1 MRSEMVPG
9 DAASSRLQEDFQVFR
24 QTILKG
30 DAAAAIIQ
38 SASILERSRSKGE
51 RDPVIEAMIR
61 MERALHGA
69 NEPSLIGAELRW
81 CADRMNAVAPGSAN
95 HGICLLNLAAWHRNR
110 GETMMSLATH
120 SDISSS
126 SGHPMQVLGLS
137 RLEAA
142 RMLVSLDDFDP
153 AMRHLW
159 TARECLAQSGMSLE
173 ALSASLE
180 WLDLAL
186 EEVDSESPRMAS
198 RVTEAAPRNGPGTT
212 WVPANPE
219 DIREVVES
227 LIPVLLDDVSG
238 DERKDIGLIL
248 DAAEVLRENSWR
260 QLILERITEIQDPSV
275 VEALQ
280 S

>member
-1 MRSEMVPG
+1 MVSV

-38 SASILERSRSKGE
+38 SASILERSRSKAE

-61 MERALHGA
+61 MERALHDA
-69 NEPSLIGAELRW
+69 NEPSLVGAELRW
-81 CADRMNAVAPGSAN
+81 CADRMNAMAPGSAN

-159 TARECLAQSGMSLE
+159 TARECLAQSGMSPE

-180 WLDLAL
+180 WLDIAL
-186 EEVDSESPRMAS
+186 EEVDSESPRMAT
-198 RVTEAAPRNGPGTT
+198 RLTEAAPRSGPGTT

-227 LIPVLLDDVSG
+227 LIPVLLEDVSG
-238 DERKDIGLIL
+238 DERRDIGLIL
-248 DAAEVLRENSWR
+248 DAAEVLREDLWL
-260 QLILERITEIQDPSV
+260 QLISERITEIQDPSV
-275 VEALQ
+275 IEALQ

>member
-1 MRSEMVPG
+1 MVSG
-9 DAASSRLQEDFQVFR
+9 DAASSRLQEDFRVYR

-38 SASILERSRSKGE
+38 SASILERSRSKDE
-51 RDPVIEAMIR
+51 RDPVIEAMVR

-69 NEPSLIGAELRW
+69 NEPSLVGTELRW
-81 CADRMNAVAPGSAN
+81 CADRMNALAPGSTN

-126 SGHPMQVLGLS
+126 SGHPIQVLGLS

-142 RMLVSLDDFDP
+142 RILVNLDDFDP

-159 TARECLAQSGMSLE
+159 TARECLTQSEMFPE

-180 WLDLAL
+180 WLDIAL
-186 EEVDSESPRMAS
+186 EEVDSESPRMAT
-198 RVTEAAPRNGPGTT
+198 RVTEAAPRSGPGTT

-238 DERKDIGLIL
+238 DERRDIGLIL
-248 DAAEVLRENSWR
+248 DAAEVLREDSWL
-260 QLILERITEIQDPSV
+260 QLISERITEIQDPSV
-275 VEALQ
+275 IEALQ

>member
-1 MRSEMVPG
+1 MGSG
-9 DAASSRLQEDFQVFR
+9 DAASSRLQEDFKVYR

-38 SASILERSRSKGE
+38 SASILERSRSKDE

-69 NEPSLIGAELRW
+69 NESSLVGAELRW
-81 CADRMNAVAPGSAN
+81 CADRMNAWAPGSAD

-126 SGHPMQVLGLS
+126 SGHPIQVLGLS

-142 RMLVSLDDFDP
+142 RILVSLDDFDP

-159 TARECLAQSGMSLE
+159 TAREYLAQSGMSPE

-180 WLDLAL
+180 WLDIAL
-186 EEVDSESPRMAS
+186 EEVDSESPRMAI
-198 RVTEAAPRNGPGTT
+198 RVTEAAPRSGPGTT

-238 DERKDIGLIL
+238 DERRDIGLIL
-248 DAAEVLRENSWR
+248 DAAEVLRDDSWL
-260 QLILERITEIQDPSV
+260 QLITERITEIQDPSV
-275 VEALQ
+275 IEALQ

>member
-1 MRSEMVPG
+1 MGSG
-9 DAASSRLQEDFQVFR
+9 DAASSRLQEDFKVYR

-38 SASILERSRSKGE
+38 SASILERSRSKDE

-61 MERALHGA
+61 MERTLHGA
-69 NEPSLIGAELRW
+69 NESSLVGAELRW
-81 CADRMNAVAPGSAN
+81 CADRMNALAPGSAN

-126 SGHPMQVLGLS
+126 SGHPIQVLGLS

-142 RMLVSLDDFDP
+142 RILVSLDDFDP

-159 TARECLAQSGMSLE
+159 TARECLAQSGMSPE

-180 WLDLAL
+180 WLDIAL
-186 EEVDSESPRMAS
+186 EEVDSESPRMAT
-198 RVTEAAPRNGPGTT
+198 RVTEAAPRSGPGTT

-238 DERKDIGLIL
+238 DERRDIGLIL
-248 DAAEVLRENSWR
+248 DAAEVLRDDSWL
-260 QLILERITEIQDPSV
+260 QLITERITEIQDPSV
-275 VEALQ
+275 IEALQ

>member
-1 MRSEMVPG
+1 MGSG
-9 DAASSRLQEDFQVFR
+9 DAASSRLQEDFKVYR

-38 SASILERSRSKGE
+38 SASILERSRSKDE

-69 NEPSLIGAELRW
+69 NESSLVGAELRW
-81 CADRMNAVAPGSAN
+81 CADRMNALAPGSAN

-126 SGHPMQVLGLS
+126 SGHPIQVLGLS

-142 RMLVSLDDFDP
+142 RILVSLDDFDP

-159 TARECLAQSGMSLE
+159 TARECLAQSGMSPE

-180 WLDLAL
+180 WLDIAL
-186 EEVDSESPRMAS
+186 EEVDSESPRMAT
-198 RVTEAAPRNGPGTT
+198 RVTEAAPRSGPGTT

-238 DERKDIGLIL
+238 DERRDIGLIL
-248 DAAEVLRENSWR
+248 DAAEVLREDSWL
-260 QLILERITEIQDPSV
+260 QLITERITEIQDPSV
-275 VEALQ
+275 IEALQ

>member
-1 MRSEMVPG
+1 MVSG
-9 DAASSRLQEDFQVFR
+9 DAASSRLQEDFQVYR

-38 SASILERSRSKGE
+38 SASILERSRSKDE

-69 NEPSLIGAELRW
+69 NEPSLVGAELRW
-81 CADRMNAVAPGSAN
+81 CADRMNAMAPGSAN

-126 SGHPMQVLGLS
+126 SGHPIQVLGLS

-142 RMLVSLDDFDP
+142 RMLVSMDDFDP

-159 TARECLAQSGMSLE
+159 TARECLTQSEMSPE

-180 WLDLAL
+180 WLDIAL
-186 EEVDSESPRMAS
+186 EEVDSESPRMAT
-198 RVTEAAPRNGPGTT
+198 RVTEAAPRSGPGTT

-227 LIPVLLDDVSG
+227 LIPMLLDDVSG
-238 DERKDIGLIL
+238 DERRDIGLIL
-248 DAAEVLRENSWR
+248 DAAEVLREDLWL
-260 QLILERITEIQDPSV
+260 QLISERIAEIQDPKV
-275 VEALQ
+275 IEALQ

>member
-1 MRSEMVPG
+1 MVPG

-69 NEPSLIGAELRW
+69 NETSLIGAELRW

-248 DAAEVLRENSWR
+248 DAAEVLRENSWQ

>member
-1 MRSEMVPG
+1 MVPE
-9 DAASSRLQEDFQVFR
+9 DTASSRLQEDFQVFR

-30 DAAAAIIQ
+30 NAAAAIIQ

-61 MERALHGA
+61 MERALHGD
-69 NEPSLIGAELRW
+69 NEPSLVGAELRW

>member
-1 MRSEMVPG
+1 MVPE
-9 DAASSRLQEDFQVFR
+9 DAATSRLQEDFQVFR

-30 DAAAAIIQ
+30 DAATAIIQ
-38 SASILERSRSKGE
+38 SASILERSRSKDE
-51 RDPVIEAMIR
+51 RDSVIEAMIR

-69 NEPSLIGAELRW
+69 NEPSLVGAELRW
-81 CADRMNAVAPGSAN
+81 CADRMNAMAPGSAN

-126 SGHPMQVLGLS
+126 SGHPIQVLGLS

-159 TARECLAQSGMSLE
+159 TARECLAESGMSPE

-180 WLDLAL
+180 WLDIAL
-186 EEVDSESPRMAS
+186 EEVDSKSPRMAT
-198 RVTEAAPRNGPGTT
+198 RVTDAAPRSGPGTT
-212 WVPANPE
+212 WIPANPE

-238 DERKDIGLIL
+238 DERRDIGLIL
-248 DAAEVLRENSWR
+248 DAAEALKEDSWM
-260 QLILERITEIQDPSV
+260 QLISERITDIQDPSV
-275 VEALQ
+275 IEALQ

>member
-1 MRSEMVPG
+1 MVSG
-9 DAASSRLQEDFQVFR
+9 DAASSRLQEDFQVYR

-38 SASILERSRSKGE
+38 SASILERSRSKDE

-69 NEPSLIGAELRW
+69 NEPSLVGAELRW
-81 CADRMNAVAPGSAN
+81 CADRMNAMAPGSAN

-126 SGHPMQVLGLS
+126 SGHPIQVLGLS

-142 RMLVSLDDFDP
+142 RMLVSMDDFDP

-159 TARECLAQSGMSLE
+159 TARECLTQSEMFPE

-180 WLDLAL
+180 WLDIAL
-186 EEVDSESPRMAS
+186 EEVDSESPRMAT
-198 RVTEAAPRNGPGTT
+198 RVTEAAPRSGPGTT

-227 LIPVLLDDVSG
+227 LIPMLLDDVSG
-238 DERKDIGLIL
+238 VERRDIGLIL
-248 DAAEVLRENSWR
+248 DAAEVLREDLWL
-260 QLILERITEIQDPSV
+260 QLISERITEIQDPKV
-275 VEALQ
+275 IEALQ

>member
-1 MRSEMVPG
+1 MGSG
-9 DAASSRLQEDFQVFR
+9 DAASSRLQEDFKVYR

-38 SASILERSRSKGE
+38 SASILERSRSKDE

-69 NEPSLIGAELRW
+69 NESSLVGAELRW
-81 CADRMNAVAPGSAN
+81 CTDRMNALAPGSAN

-126 SGHPMQVLGLS
+126 SGHPIQVLGLS

-142 RMLVSLDDFDP
+142 RILVSLDDFDP

-159 TARECLAQSGMSLE
+159 AARECLTQSGMSPE

-180 WLDLAL
+180 WLDIAL
-186 EEVDSESPRMAS
+186 EEVDSESPRMAT
-198 RVTEAAPRNGPGTT
+198 RVTEAAPRSGPGTT

-238 DERKDIGLIL
+238 DERRDIGLIL
-248 DAAEVLRENSWR
+248 DAAEVLRDDSWL
-260 QLILERITEIQDPSV
+260 QLITERITEIQDPSV
-275 VEALQ
+275 IEALQ

>member
-1 MRSEMVPG
+1 MVSG
-9 DAASSRLQEDFQVFR
+9 DAASSRLQEDFQVYR

-38 SASILERSRSKGE
+38 SASILERSRSKDE

-69 NEPSLIGAELRW
+69 NESSLVGAELRW
-81 CADRMNAVAPGSAN
+81 CADRMNAMAPGSAN

-126 SGHPMQVLGLS
+126 SGHPIQVLGLS

-159 TARECLAQSGMSLE
+159 TARECLAQSGMSPE

-180 WLDLAL
+180 WLDIAL
-186 EEVDSESPRMAS
+186 EEVDSESPRMAT
-198 RVTEAAPRNGPGTT
+198 RVTEAAPRSGPGTT

-238 DERKDIGLIL
+238 DERRDIGLIL
-248 DAAEVLRENSWR
+248 DAAEVLREDSWL
-260 QLILERITEIQDPSV
+260 QLISERITEIQDPSV
-275 VEALQ
+275 IEALQ

>member
-1 MRSEMVPG
+1 MVSG
-9 DAASSRLQEDFQVFR
+9 DAASSRLQEDFQVYR

-38 SASILERSRSKGE
+38 SASILERSRSKDE

-69 NEPSLIGAELRW
+69 NEPSLVGAELRW
-81 CADRMNAVAPGSAN
+81 CADRMNAMAPGSAN

-126 SGHPMQVLGLS
+126 SGHPIQVLGLS

-159 TARECLAQSGMSLE
+159 TARECLAESGMSPE

-180 WLDLAL
+180 WLDIAL
-186 EEVDSESPRMAS
+186 EEVDSKSPRMAT
-198 RVTEAAPRNGPGTT
+198 RVTDAAPRSGPGTT

-238 DERKDIGLIL
+238 DERRDIGLIL
-248 DAAEVLRENSWR
+248 DAAEVLREDSWL
-260 QLILERITEIQDPSV
+260 QLISERITEIQDPSV
-275 VEALQ
+275 IEALQ

>member
-1 MRSEMVPG
+1 MVSG
-9 DAASSRLQEDFQVFR
+9 DAASSRLQEDFQVYR

-38 SASILERSRSKGE
+38 SASILERSRSKDE

-69 NEPSLIGAELRW
+69 NEPSLVGAELRW
-81 CADRMNAVAPGSAN
+81 CADRMNAMAPGSAN

-120 SDISSS
+120 SDISSA
-126 SGHPMQVLGLS
+126 SGHPIQVLGLS

-159 TARECLAQSGMSLE
+159 TARECLAQSGMSPE

-180 WLDLAL
+180 WLDIAL
-186 EEVDSESPRMAS
+186 EEVDSKSPRMAT
-198 RVTEAAPRNGPGTT
+198 RVTDAAPRSGPGTT
-212 WVPANPE
+212 WIPANPE

-238 DERKDIGLIL
+238 DERRDIGLIL
-248 DAAEVLRENSWR
+248 DAAEALKEDSWM
-260 QLILERITEIQDPSV
+260 QLISERITDIQDPSV
-275 VEALQ
+275 IEALQ

>member
-1 MRSEMVPG
+1 MRSEMVSG
-9 DAASSRLQEDFQVFR
+9 DAASSRLQEDFQVYR

-38 SASILERSRSKGE
+38 SASILERSRSKSE

-69 NEPSLIGAELRW
+69 SEPSLVGAELRW

-159 TARECLAQSGMSLE
+159 TARECLAQSGMSPE

-180 WLDLAL
+180 WLDIAL
-186 EEVDSESPRMAS
+186 EEVDSESPRMAT
-198 RVTEAAPRNGPGTT
+198 RLTEAAPRSGPGTT

-227 LIPVLLDDVSG
+227 LIPMLLDDVSG
-238 DERKDIGLIL
+238 VERRDIGLIL
-248 DAAEVLRENSWR
+248 DAAEVLREDLWL
-260 QLILERITEIQDPSV
+260 QLISERITEIQDPKV
-275 VEALQ
+275 IEALQ

>member
-1 MRSEMVPG
+1 MVPG

-69 NEPSLIGAELRW
+69 NEPSLVGAELRW

-186 EEVDSESPRMAS
+186 EEVDSESPRMVS

-248 DAAEVLRENSWR
+248 DAAEVLRENSWQ

>member
-1 MRSEMVPG
+1 MVSG
-9 DAASSRLQEDFQVFR
+9 DAASSRLQEDFQVYR

-38 SASILERSRSKGE
+38 SASILERSRSKDE

-69 NEPSLIGAELRW
+69 NEPSLVGAELRW
-81 CADRMNAVAPGSAN
+81 CADRMNAMAPGSAN

-159 TARECLAQSGMSLE
+159 TARECLAESGMSPE

-180 WLDLAL
+180 WLDIAL
-186 EEVDSESPRMAS
+186 EEVDSKSPRMAT
-198 RVTEAAPRNGPGTT
+198 RVTDAAPRSGPGTT
-212 WVPANPE
+212 WIPANPE

-238 DERKDIGLIL
+238 DERRDIGLIL
-248 DAAEVLRENSWR
+248 DAAEVLREDSWL
-260 QLILERITEIQDPSV
+260 QLISERITEIQDPSV
-275 VEALQ
+275 IEALQ

>member
-1 MRSEMVPG
+1 MGSG
-9 DAASSRLQEDFQVFR
+9 DAASSRLQEDFKVYR

-38 SASILERSRSKGE
+38 SASILERSRSKDE

-69 NEPSLIGAELRW
+69 NESSLVGAELRW
-81 CADRMNAVAPGSAN
+81 CADRMNALAPGSAN

-126 SGHPMQVLGLS
+126 SGHPIQVLGLS
-137 RLEAA
+137 
-142 RMLVSLDDFDP
+142 P

-159 TARECLAQSGMSLE
+159 AARECLTQSGMSPE

-180 WLDLAL
+180 WLDIPL
-186 EEVDSESPRMAS
+186 EEVDSESPRMAT
-198 RVTEAAPRNGPGTT
+198 RVTEAAPRSGPGTT

-238 DERKDIGLIL
+238 DERRDIGLIL
-248 DAAEVLRENSWR
+248 DAAEVLRDDSWL
-260 QLILERITEIQDPSV
+260 QLITERITEIQDPSV
-275 VEALQ
+275 IEALQ

>member
-1 MRSEMVPG
+1 MGSG
-9 DAASSRLQEDFQVFR
+9 DAASSRLQEDFKVYR

-38 SASILERSRSKGE
+38 SASILERSRSKDE

-69 NEPSLIGAELRW
+69 NESSLVGAELRW
-81 CADRMNAVAPGSAN
+81 CADRMNALAPGSAN

-126 SGHPMQVLGLS
+126 SGHPIQVLGLS

-159 TARECLAQSGMSLE
+159 TARECLAQSGMSPE

-180 WLDLAL
+180 WLDIAL
-186 EEVDSESPRMAS
+186 EEVDSESPRMAT
-198 RVTEAAPRNGPGTT
+198 RVTEAAPRSGPGTT

-238 DERKDIGLIL
+238 DERRDIGLIL
-248 DAAEVLRENSWR
+248 DAAEVLREDSWL
-260 QLILERITEIQDPSV
+260 QLISERITEIQDPSV
-275 VEALQ
+275 IEALQ

>member
-1 MRSEMVPG
+1 MVSG
-9 DAASSRLQEDFQVFR
+9 DAASSRLQEDFKVYR

-38 SASILERSRSKGE
+38 SASILERSRSKDE

-69 NEPSLIGAELRW
+69 NEPSLVGAELRW
-81 CADRMNAVAPGSAN
+81 CADRMNAMAPGSAN

-126 SGHPMQVLGLS
+126 SGHPIQVLGLS

-142 RMLVSLDDFDP
+142 RILVNLDDFDP

-159 TARECLAQSGMSLE
+159 TARECLAQSGMSPE

-180 WLDLAL
+180 WLDIAL
-186 EEVDSESPRMAS
+186 EEVDSESPRMAT
-198 RVTEAAPRNGPGTT
+198 RVTKAAPRSGPGTT

-227 LIPVLLDDVSG
+227 LIPMLLDDVSG
-238 DERKDIGLIL
+238 CLL
-248 DAAEVLRENSWR
+248 YTS
-260 QLILERITEIQDPSV
+260 PSPRD
-275 VEALQ
+275 
-280 S
+280 

>member
-1 MRSEMVPG
+1 MVSG
-9 DAASSRLQEDFQVFR
+9 DAASSRLQEDFKVYR

-38 SASILERSRSKGE
+38 SASILERSRSKDE

-69 NEPSLIGAELRW
+69 NESSLVGAELRW
-81 CADRMNAVAPGSAN
+81 CADRMNALAPGSAN

-126 SGHPMQVLGLS
+126 SGHPIQVLGLS

-142 RMLVSLDDFDP
+142 RILVSLDDFDP

-159 TARECLAQSGMSLE
+159 TARECLAQSGMSPE

-180 WLDLAL
+180 WLDIAL
-186 EEVDSESPRMAS
+186 EEVDSESPRMAT
-198 RVTEAAPRNGPGTT
+198 RVTEAAPRSGPGTT

-238 DERKDIGLIL
+238 DERRDIGLIL
-248 DAAEVLRENSWR
+248 DAAEVLRDDSWL
-260 QLILERITEIQDPSV
+260 QLITERITEIQDPSV
-275 VEALQ
+275 IEALQ

>member
-1 MRSEMVPG
+1 MGSG
-9 DAASSRLQEDFQVFR
+9 DAASSRLQEDFKVYR
-24 QTILKG
+24 QTILQG

-38 SASILERSRSKGE
+38 SASILERSRSKDE

-69 NEPSLIGAELRW
+69 NESSLVGAELRW
-81 CADRMNAVAPGSAN
+81 CADRMNALAPGSAN

-126 SGHPMQVLGLS
+126 SGHPIQVLGLS

-142 RMLVSLDDFDP
+142 RILVSLDDFDP

-159 TARECLAQSGMSLE
+159 TARECLAQSGMSPE

-180 WLDLAL
+180 WLDIAL
-186 EEVDSESPRMAS
+186 EEVDSESPRMAT
-198 RVTEAAPRNGPGTT
+198 RVTEAAPRSGPGTT

-238 DERKDIGLIL
+238 DERRDIGLIL
-248 DAAEVLRENSWR
+248 DAAEVLRDDSWL
-260 QLILERITEIQDPSV
+260 QLITERITEIQDPSV
-275 VEALQ
+275 IEALQ

>member
-1 MRSEMVPG
+1 MGFG
-9 DAASSRLQEDFQVFR
+9 DAASSRLQEDFKVYR

-38 SASILERSRSKGE
+38 SASILERSRSKDE

-69 NEPSLIGAELRW
+69 NESSLVGAELRW
-81 CADRMNAVAPGSAN
+81 CADRMNALAPGSAN

-126 SGHPMQVLGLS
+126 SGHPIQVLGLS

-142 RMLVSLDDFDP
+142 RMLVSMDDFDP

-159 TARECLAQSGMSLE
+159 TARECLTQSEMSPE

-180 WLDLAL
+180 WLDIAL
-186 EEVDSESPRMAS
+186 EEVDSESPRMAT
-198 RVTEAAPRNGPGTT
+198 RVTEAAPRSGPGTT

-248 DAAEVLRENSWR
+248 DAAEALRDDSWL
-260 QLILERITEIQDPSV
+260 QLITERITEIQDPSV
-275 VEALQ
+275 IEALQ

>member
-1 MRSEMVPG
+1 MVPG
-9 DAASSRLQEDFQVFR
+9 DAAKSRLQEDFHVFR

-38 SASILERSRSKGE
+38 SASILERSRSKDE

-69 NEPSLIGAELRW
+69 NEPSQVGVELRW

-126 SGHPMQVLGLS
+126 SGHPIQVLGLS

-159 TARECLAQSGMSLE
+159 TARECLAESGMSPE

-180 WLDLAL
+180 WLDIAL
-186 EEVDSESPRMAS
+186 EEVDSKSPRMAT
-198 RVTEAAPRNGPGTT
+198 RVTDAAPRSGPGTT
-212 WVPANPE
+212 WIPANPE

-238 DERKDIGLIL
+238 DERRDIGLIL
-248 DAAEVLRENSWR
+248 DAAEVLREDSWL
-260 QLILERITEIQDPSV
+260 QLISERITEIQDPSV

>member
-1 MRSEMVPG
+1 MGSG
-9 DAASSRLQEDFQVFR
+9 DAASSRLQEDFKVYR

-38 SASILERSRSKGE
+38 SASILERSRSKDE

-69 NEPSLIGAELRW
+69 NESSLVGAELRW
-81 CADRMNAVAPGSAN
+81 CADRMNALAPGSAN

-126 SGHPMQVLGLS
+126 SGHPIQVLGLS

-159 TARECLAQSGMSLE
+159 TARECLAQSGMSPE

-180 WLDLAL
+180 WLDIAL
-186 EEVDSESPRMAS
+186 EEVDSESPRMAT
-198 RVTEAAPRNGPGTT
+198 RVTEAAPRSGPGTT

-227 LIPVLLDDVSG
+227 LLPVLLDDVSG
-238 DERKDIGLIL
+238 DERRDIGLIL
-248 DAAEVLRENSWR
+248 DAAEVLRDDSWL
-260 QLILERITEIQDPSV
+260 QLITERITEIQDPSV
-275 VEALQ
+275 IEALQ

>member
-1 MRSEMVPG
+1 MVSG
-9 DAASSRLQEDFQVFR
+9 DAASSRLQEDFQVYR

-38 SASILERSRSKGE
+38 SASILERSRSKDE

-69 NEPSLIGAELRW
+69 NESSLVGAELRW
-81 CADRMNAVAPGSAN
+81 CADRMNAMAPGSAN

-126 SGHPMQVLGLS
+126 SGHPIQILGLS

-159 TARECLAQSGMSLE
+159 TAREYLAQSGMSPE

-180 WLDLAL
+180 WLDIAL
-186 EEVDSESPRMAS
+186 EEVDGESPRMAT
-198 RVTEAAPRNGPGTT
+198 RVTEAAPRSGPGTT

-238 DERKDIGLIL
+238 DERRDIGLIL
-248 DAAEVLRENSWR
+248 DAAEVLRDDSWL
-260 QLILERITEIQDPSV
+260 QLITERITEIQDPSV
-275 VEALQ
+275 IEALQ

>member
-1 MRSEMVPG
+1 MVSG
-9 DAASSRLQEDFQVFR
+9 DAVSSRLQEDFQVFR

-69 NEPSLIGAELRW
+69 NEPSLVGAELRW